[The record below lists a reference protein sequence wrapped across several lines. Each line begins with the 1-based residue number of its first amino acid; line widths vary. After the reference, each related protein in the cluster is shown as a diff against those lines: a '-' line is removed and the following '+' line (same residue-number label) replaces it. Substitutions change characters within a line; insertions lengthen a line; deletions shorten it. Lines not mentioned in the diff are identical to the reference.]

1 MIVSDQTT
9 TKGGGKIISYLQ
21 TTDKEFQKHFNPK
34 KLSEICFGSEIRDPE
49 KCFPGSRIQFTVR

>member
-1 MIVSDQTT
+1 MIVSDQT

-34 KLSEICFGSEIRDPE
+34 KLSEICFGSEIRKKVFPD
-49 KCFPGSRIQFTVR
+49 PGSSSL